1 MGSMARYQEKIG
13 EREVSMQL
21 KYGLISVDDH
31 VQEPPHLWTQRLSS
45 NRWGDRIP
53 HLERAGDGREQWVV
67 DGRLLLDGSTGRA
80 GALMADRNREPTRW
94 EEVPPAAY
102 KPSERLKVMDA
113 AGIDY
118 SALYPTVAGLAGE
131 TFGRIEDPELELAC
145 VQAYNDWLLDE
156 WAAASERFIPQCLV
170 PISPIDATVAEIKR
184 AVAKGHRG
192 IIFPS
197 LPMHLRDVPH
207 VSGSEYDPVWHICEE
222 LNVPVCLHAGASPEL
237 QYEPLPGLNPALA
250 EALNAVTRPVSSVFV
265 ISLLSFSRV
274 LLRHP
279 RLRVVLSES
288 ALSWGMLYLEWA
300 DHQFDHDGL
309 AREGYPLRPSEMF
322 HRQCFFTSWFDD
334 VAPFAQFVGADHI
347 LWSTNLPLATSSW
360 PRTRETVTRCFRDA
374 SAETR
379 EKILWKNAASLYR
392 L

>member
-1 MGSMARYQEKIG
+1 
-13 EREVSMQL
+13 
-21 KYGLISVDDH
+21 
-31 VQEPPHLWTQRLSS
+31 
-45 NRWGDRIP
+45 
-53 HLERAGDGREQWVV
+53 
-67 DGRLLLDGSTGRA
+67 
-80 GALMADRNREPTRW
+80 MADRNREPTRW

-102 KPSERLKVMDA
+102 LPLERLKVMDA

-131 TFGRIEDPELELAC
+131 SFGRIEEPQLELAC
-145 VQAYNDWLLDE
+145 VQAYNDWLVDE
-156 WAAASERFIPQCLV
+156 WAAASERFIPQCIV
-170 PISPIDATVAEIKR
+170 PIGPIEATVAEIKR

-192 IIFPS
+192 VIFPS

-207 VSGSEYDPVWHICEE
+207 VSGAEYDLVWQICEE
-222 LNVPVCLHAGASPEL
+222 LNVPVCLHAGASTEL
-237 QYEPLPGLNPALA
+237 QYEPFSGLNPALA

-274 LLRHP
+274 LLRYP

-309 AREGYPLRPSEMF
+309 AREGYPLKPSEMF
-322 HRQCFFTSWFDD
+322 RRQCFFTSWFDE
-334 VAPFAQFVGADHI
+334 VAPFAEYVGADHI
-347 LWSTNLPLATSSW
+347 LWSTNLPLATSTW

-374 SAETR
+374 PAETR
-379 EKILWKNAASLYR
+379 EKVLWKNAAILYH

>member
-1 MGSMARYQEKIG
+1 MARYQEKIG

-21 KYGLISVDDH
+21 KYALISVDDH
-31 VQEPPHLWTQRLSS
+31 VQEPPDLWTQRLSS

-170 PISPIDATVAEIKR
+170 PIWPIEATVAEIKR

-192 IIFPS
+192 VIFPS

-237 QYEPLPGLNPALA
+237 QYEPFSGLNPALA
-250 EALNAVTRPVSSVFV
+250 EALKAVTRPVSSVFV

-309 AREGYPLRPSEMF
+309 AREGYSLTPSEMF
-322 HRQCFFTSWFDD
+322 RRQCFLTSWFDE
-334 VAPFAQFVGADHI
+334 VAPFAQYVGADRI

-360 PRTRETVTRCFRDA
+360 PRTREIVTRCFRDA